1 MTDADRDLM
10 LGQVNELL
18 DGYRSL
24 RRIELD
30 NSELPALRFEVLGAD
45 SARTSGNLPQ
55 QLSVAAGT
63 PPTKPIDQ
71 DDLAFATIA
80 ELGAWMRGGH
90 VTASQLAQLS
100 LHRLQS
106 TDGELACVIQR
117 TEDRALDAARSADAD
132 FADGK
137 DRGPLHGVPW
147 GAKDLLAVPGYR
159 TTWGAEPF
167 KDQVRKETATVVK
180 RLDAAG
186 ASLVAK
192 LTLGAL
198 AWGDVWYGGT
208 TKNPWDTEQGSS
220 GSSAGP
226 AAAVAAGLVPFSIGS
241 ETWGS
246 IVSPA
251 TRCGV
256 TGLRPTFGR
265 VSRHG
270 AMSLSWSMD
279 KLGPLAHSA
288 EDCAL
293 VFRALHGADRKDPT
307 AVDRSFEWPP
317 KKAVSSMKVGFDP
330 ALMEADTE
338 SRDFHRA
345 TLDVLESIGVDL
357 VEWRL
362 PDEIPVDALSFILT
376 AEAAA
381 AFDELTRSGAD
392 DELVRQEKFAWPN
405 FFRIG
410 QTVPAVEY
418 LRAQRVRRRL
428 MRQLEDTLGDLDAW
442 VTPPFGGS
450 NLLLTNLTG
459 HPCVVLPNGFRPEGT
474 PTSITF
480 NGRLFG
486 ESTLLALAAAYQKK
500 TDFHRRRPPAFT
512 KADGTS

>member
-1 MTDADRDLM
+1 M
-10 LGQVNELL
+10 
-18 DGYRSL
+18 
-24 RRIELD
+24 
-30 NSELPALRFEVLGAD
+30 LGAD
-45 SARTSGNLPQ
+45 SARPGGNLPQ
-55 QLSVAAGT
+55 QLNVAAGT

-71 DDLAFATIA
+71 DDLAFATVA

-106 TDGELACVIQR
+106 ADGELACVIER
-117 TEDRALDAARSADAD
+117 TEDRALASARSADAER
-132 FADGK
+132 AEGK
-137 DRGPLHGVPW
+137 DRGPLHGIPW

-159 TTWGAEPF
+159 TTWGAEPY
-167 KDQVRKETATVVK
+167 KEQVLDETATVVK

-293 VFRALHGADRKDPT
+293 VFRSLHGSDGMDPT
-307 AVDRSFEWPP
+307 AIDRSFEWPS
-317 KKAVSSMKVGFDP
+317 KKSVSSMKVGFDP
-330 ALMEADTE
+330 RLFEAGDE
-338 SRDFHRA
+338 SEMDAEARRAAAGMRTLHRA
-345 TLDVLESIGVDL
+345 TLDVLESIGVQL

-362 PDEIPVDALSFILT
+362 PEEVPVDSLSFILT

-381 AFDELTRSGAD
+381 AFDDLTRSGMD
-392 DELVRQEKFAWPN
+392 DELTRQEKFAWPN
-405 FFRIG
+405 FFRLG

-418 LRAQRVRRRL
+418 LRAQRVRHRL
-428 MRQLEDTLGDLDAW
+428 MRQMEDSLADLDAW

-459 HPCVVLPNGFRPEGT
+459 HPCVVLPNGFRAEGT

-486 ESTLLALAAAYQKK
+486 ESTLLALAAAYQEK

-512 KADGTS
+512 QADGAS